1 MSNVCASCRVKEP
14 TSVGKWLLCGDCIG
28 HREPPSSLCDTCTDS
43 GFASPIGLWIP
54 NASVPFRCNICRAL
68 GAAKH
73 RESVVAEYKSRR
85 DPASVCRDIFSACPW
100 ITGVRR
106 ASPAELRA
114 ALVRVK
120 KHLPPPNTSGVEDV

>member
-1 MSNVCASCRVKEP
+1 MSNVCAFCQVKES
-14 TSVGKWLLCGDCIG
+14 TSVGKWLVRGDCVG
-28 HREPPSSLCDTCTDS
+28 HREPPSALCDTCTDS
-43 GFASPIGLWIP
+43 GFASSIGLWIP
-54 NASVPFRCNICRAL
+54 NAPVPFRRNICRAS

-73 RESVVAEYKSRR
+73 RESVADEYKSRR

-100 ITGVRR
+100 MTGVRR